1 MINQR
6 KPNPFV
12 HAIRAKYFS
21 PALVYAACSA
31 GLLMSAPVSA
41 QEADGPA
48 GGTGQGGPPPP
59 EEGRHGEELGRVQ
72 ARSCRRFA
80 A

>member
-41 QEADGPA
+41 QEADAADEETTEIGREPVH
-48 GGTGQGGPPPP
+48 QKP
-59 EEGRHGEELGRVQ
+59 EREKPREPL
-72 ARSCRRFA
+72 SLW
-80 A
+80 